1 MAQDVLNLNEESF
14 GRIVDA
20 LSQLAL
26 ALRDHYDNAVKSIT
40 ALSSEWDDEDHK
52 NLLEALKS
60 IEAELSSIED
70 TNGQLINE
78 AKRKLEMIQA
88 RRNIK
93 M

>member
-1 MAQDVLNLNEESF
+1 MTQISQDMLITVLS
-14 GRIVDA
+14 G
-20 LSQLAL
+20 
-26 ALRDHYDNAVKSIT
+26 
-40 ALSSEWDDEDHK
+40 EWDDEDHK

-60 IEAELSSIED
+60 IEVELSSIED
-70 TNGQLINE
+70 TNGQLISE

>member
-20 LSQLAL
+20 LSQLTP

>member
-1 MAQDVLNLNEESF
+1 MAQDILNLNEESF

-20 LSQLAL
+20 LSQLAP

>member
-20 LSQLAL
+20 LSQLAPM
-26 ALRDHYDNAVKSIT
+26 LRDHYDKAVRDIT
-40 ALSSEWDDEDHK
+40 VLSGEWDDEDHK
-52 NLLEALKS
+52 NLLEALKGMK
-60 IEAELSSIED
+60 ANLSDIED
-70 TNGQLINE
+70 TNAQLINE